1 MQTKLQELT
10 EKIYQE
16 GVEKAQSEADKIL
29 SEAKI
34 QAAEIIARAQKEAEN
49 LLGEAGKESNTL
61 RKNALNELQLAG
73 RQLVSDIKLK
83 IVELVEYK
91 SLSPQTKEAFNDQ
104 VFVKELIMTTL
115 KNWKANSA
123 ETVDME
129 VLLPAAKQKEF
140 ESYIKDQV
148 NALFGKGVQIS
159 FSERIESGFKIGPK
173 DGGYMI
179 SFTGDDFENFFQTYL
194 RPRLVE
200 LLYGQKQ

>member
-29 SEAKI
+29 SEAKL

-49 LLGEAGKESNTL
+49 MLGEAGKESNTL

-91 SLSPQTKEAFNDQ
+91 SLAPQTKEAFNDQ
-104 VFVKELIMTTL
+104 VFVKELIITTL

-148 NALFGKGVQIS
+148 NAVFGKGVQIS

-173 DGGYMI
+173 DGGYLI

>member
-29 SEAKI
+29 SEAKL

-49 LLGEAGKESNTL
+49 LLGEAGKESTTL

-83 IVELVEYK
+83 IVELLEYK
-91 SLSPQTKEAFNDQ
+91 SLAPQTKEAFNDQ
-104 VFVKELIMTTL
+104 VFVKELIITTL

-148 NALFGKGVQIS
+148 NAVFGKGVQIS